1 VPEEV
6 DPDSFHRCLFP
17 AMTLLLA
24 NWYRREEL
32 AQRISYLFSK
42 PLHFHSMQQTD
53 ASKLRLHCRVLLV
66 DSSLSEFSI
75 WMASP
80 ASLDG
85 DGYMSLKAS

>member
-1 VPEEV
+1 MGFIQNFAGLCVCRLLLGFFEGLVRLHLPEEV

-42 PLHFHSMQQTD
+42 PLRF
-53 ASKLRLHCRVLLV
+53 
-66 DSSLSEFSI
+66 
-75 WMASP
+75 
-80 ASLDG
+80 
-85 DGYMSLKAS
+85 